1 MRAYQISTGGPDSPV
16 LALATARSLGVIAV
30 DIPGVSRDSS
40 G

>member
-1 MRAYQISTGGPDSPV
+1 MRAYQVSTAGPDSPV

-30 DIPGVSRDSS
+30 YIPGVDTKTE